1 VLFIENSIG
10 LSGST
15 MSLTTLL
22 SRLDRKRFEP
32 YVVLSRPEQAA
43 FIREQIHERVDL
55 TIIGPGISLKQRSW
69 LHAVRGS
76 NKGTGG
82 PLRHSVLRFLGLL
95 DLLVVTVPYA
105 LRLRRF
111 ARSRRIELIHQN
123 NGFDFGAV
131 VLARML
137 DVPLVAYQRGDE
149 WNSRVTR
156 WFARGVNRFI
166 ANSIATRQS
175 LESLRVPRDRVTI
188 VYPPVDLDVFH
199 LHGSA
204 DNARKS
210 LGLGPENPSFGMV
223 GSLQPWKGQRVFLQ
237 AARLVLD
244 RLPNARAIVIG
255 GPPADGHSYA
265 RELRTLAAEL
275 GIADRVLFTGFRPDV
290 AQLLSGL
297 DVVVHASVEP
307 EPFGRVIAEA
317 MAMERPVV
325 ASAAGG
331 PLEIIEDGRSGF
343 LVPPGDPG
351 ILAERVITLLGD
363 SDLAKRIGCEGSRE
377 VAGRFSAD
385 SHAIRVQEVYDTALG
400 AVGAERLTAGPG
412 PRK

>member
-1 VLFIENSIG
+1 V
-10 LSGST
+10 
-15 MSLTTLL
+15 
-22 SRLDRKRFEP
+22 
-32 YVVLSRPEQAA
+32 SRPEQGA
-43 FIREQIHERVDL
+43 FIRERIHDDLDL
-55 TIIGPGISLKQRSW
+55 TIIGPGPSLKQRPW
-69 LHAVRGS
+69 LHAVRGHH
-76 NKGTGG
+76 KGTGG
-82 PLRHSVLRFLGLL
+82 PLLHSVLRVLGLL
-95 DLLVVTVPYA
+95 DLLVVTLPYA

-137 DVPLVAYQRGDE
+137 DVPLVAYQRGGE

-175 LESLRVPRDRVTI
+175 LDTLGVAPDRVTI
-188 VYPPVDLDVFH
+188 VYPPVDLEVFN
-199 LHGSA
+199 LHGSTS
-204 DNARKS
+204 NARKS
-210 LGLGPENPSFGMV
+210 LGLGPENPSFGMI

-237 AARLVLD
+237 AAHLVLD
-244 RLPNARAIVIG
+244 RFPDARAIVIG
-255 GPPADGHSYA
+255 GPPADGQEYA
-265 RELRTLAAEL
+265 DELRALAAEL
-275 GIADRVLFTGFRPDV
+275 GIAERVIFTGFRPDV

-343 LVPPGDPG
+343 LVPPGDPE
-351 ILAERVITLLGD
+351 ILAARVVTLLSD
-363 SDLAKRIGCEGSRE
+363 PDLAKRIGYQGSRE
-377 VAGRFSAD
+377 VVSRFSAD
-385 SHAIRVQEVYDTALG
+385 SHAIRIQEVYDTVLGTVG
-400 AVGAERLTAGPG
+400 AVPLTAGPG
-412 PRK
+412 PRE